1 MNSLF
6 TQNESKSS
14 FIGFILEAK
23 IYTTSEDFYFINA
36 TLLESTNSMIVKNVR
51 FEKNVCRSMFHL
63 ISSSKTANEVDLL
76 HNAIDSMSKPLLFEN
91 DQNDKI
97 VDTRTASAFH
107 FDMNYTNELNDDN
120 KIICIRAIE
129 IIQTNDSIH
138 RLQILP
144 SSAAFL
150 KFSGPS
156 ATELTLDVSSTHNT
170 SQITSDIRIFIADFI

>member
-1 MNSLF
+1 MPRGG
-6 TQNESKSS
+6 KR
-14 FIGFILEAK
+14 EAAGNK
-23 IYTTSEDFYFINA
+23 AASQ
-36 TLLESTNSMIVKNVR
+36 S
-51 FEKNVCRSMFHL
+51 L
-63 ISSSKTANEVDLL
+63 ISQIRSRK
-76 HNAIDSMSKPLLFEN
+76 
-91 DQNDKI
+91 
-97 VDTRTASAFH
+97 SAFH

>member
-1 MNSLF
+1 
-6 TQNESKSS
+6 
-14 FIGFILEAK
+14 
-23 IYTTSEDFYFINA
+23 
-36 TLLESTNSMIVKNVR
+36 
-51 FEKNVCRSMFHL
+51 MFNL
-63 ISSSKTANEVDLL
+63 ISSSKTAIEVDLL

-138 RLQILP
+138 RLQIFP

-156 ATELTLDVSSTHNT
+156 ATELTMDISDTHKT
-170 SQITSDIRIFIADFI
+170 SQITTDIRICIADFI

>member
-1 MNSLF
+1 LLSQNKTKNRTFCRGRISEIYAASDDCYF
-6 TQNESKSS
+6 T
-14 FIGFILEAK
+14 
-23 IYTTSEDFYFINA
+23 NA
-36 TLLESTNSMIVKNVR
+36 TLLKSTNSMIVKNVR
-51 FEKNVCRSMFHL
+51 FEKKVCRSMFHL
-63 ISSSKTANEVDLL
+63 ISSSKTAIEVDLL

-120 KIICIRAIE
+120 KIICIDAIE

-138 RLQILP
+138 RLQIFP

-156 ATELTLDVSSTHNT
+156 ATELTLDISDTHNT